1 MFTIWM
7 VTEDGELFGISKV
20 VFLENTI
27 TFCIPNDEIVK
38 NNTII
43 KI

>member
-7 VTEDGELFGISKV
+7 VIEDGELFGISKEY
-20 VFLENTI
+20 FLENTI
-27 TFCIPNDEIVK
+27 TFCIPNDEIEK
-38 NNTII
+38 NNAVI